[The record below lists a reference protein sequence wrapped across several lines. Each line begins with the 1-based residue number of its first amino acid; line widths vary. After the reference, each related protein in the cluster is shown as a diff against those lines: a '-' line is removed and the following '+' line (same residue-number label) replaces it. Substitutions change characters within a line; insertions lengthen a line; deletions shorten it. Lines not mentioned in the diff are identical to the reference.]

1 MISLKPLRP
10 TNSESL
16 FELIQKSKVH
26 LTQNGDYKDLIDRD
40 LRSTKIELSQSN
52 TEEEESFGVFLD
64 DKIIGTATL
73 IRYSPTVYGL
83 GYWIGD
89 GFQGHGYM
97 TEAVSWL
104 ITYAKDNYSATE
116 IWAGIKHANTPS
128 IKLVKRLGFEL
139 RIEQE
144 THLSFQL
151 CPVT

>member
-10 TNSESL
+10 ADSECL
-16 FELIQKSKVH
+16 FKLIQNSKAH

-40 LRSTKIELSQSN
+40 LRSTKIDLSQSS
-52 TEEEESFGVFLD
+52 TGQESFGVFLD
-64 DKIIGTATL
+64 NKIIGTATL
-73 IRYSPTVYGL
+73 IRYSRTVYGL

-139 RIEQE
+139 RREQE